1 MKKTLAIL
9 SMMMCFFV
17 VSLATPAQ
25 ALTISGPASSSSTVE
40 ESNVAWV
47 RENGTLVSEE
57 VREIAKG
64 NNEVVPYRIET
75 YTITQFADGYSLV
88 NAIDEGEVAYESTTY
103 EIWSEEAAA
112 QTNGSGSNSGY
123 DSTYSVLFTLTVNF
137 TDQVHGGVTYR
148 RMTSVSGT
156 YSIEDTQMSVITQS
170 YTLAQLGPTYP
181 NGTSSYEIEEYPLPA
196 SSSSWTRIVSSSTFP
211 EIRLTFDGGYQ
222 SARYDYSII
231 RNKTGSHWSGS
242 LSVNVFN
249 I

>member
-9 SMMMCFFV
+9 SMMLCFFV

-25 ALTISGPASSSSTVE
+25 AITISGPASSSSTLE

-137 TDQVHGGVTYR
+137 TDQVHDGVTYR

-170 YTLAQLGPTYP
+170 YTLGIFGSKYP
-181 NGTSSYEIEEYPLPA
+181 PSPCSEAETYPLPA

-211 EIRLTFDGGYQ
+211 EIRLNYDDGRLA
-222 SARYDYSII
+222 ARYDYSII

-242 LSVNVFN
+242 LSVDVYN

>member
-25 ALTISGPASSSSTVE
+25 ALTISGPASSSGTVE

-57 VREIAKG
+57 VREIAKE

-137 TDQVHGGVTYR
+137 TDQVHDGQTYR
-148 RMTSVSGT
+148 RMTTVSGS
-156 YSIEDTQMSVITQS
+156 YSVVDSQMSVNAQS
-170 YTLAQLGPTYP
+170 YTLAQLGIKYP
-181 NGTSSYEIEEYPLPA
+181 SGSSYEVEDYPLPA

-211 EIRLTFDGGYQ
+211 EIRLNYDDGRLA
-222 SARYDYSII
+222 ARYDYSII
-231 RNKTGSHWSGS
+231 RNQTGSVWTGS
-242 LSVNVFN
+242 LSVDVYR